1 MGFWVRNGIFG
12 ILLVGLAYWFLA
24 NQDFLLSLAGD
35 NEAKVV
41 DSNTSKPVK
50 TEPKKAEQ
58 AKTSTEKSAATKGK
72 YSARVKSSNAAA
84 DGLSRFYANLY
95 GEKSGPKIRNNVV
108 FLPDP
113 KGDLVKILQARKMV
127 VRPYRKNWLGSTDSR
142 PFRKGETLNQKLT
155 EYAQKDGL
163 EVIWWLNKDFIVK
176 DAFRIEKNILKTSY
190 QVGQAVAGHFPEGIS
205 VYFCYRQ
212 RAMVLISEPMDYLN
226 DECTLLGANKRY

>member
-1 MGFWVRNGIFG
+1 MSFWVRNGIFG
-12 ILLVGLAYWFLA
+12 ILLASLAYWFLA
-24 NQDFLLSLAGD
+24 NQDFLLSLGGGNKDSDITQTKAS
-35 NEAKVV
+35 EPTPSESTQTTPAKASPTVA
-41 DSNTSKPVK
+41 
-50 TEPKKAEQ
+50 KA
-58 AKTSTEKSAATKGK
+58 K
-72 YSARVKSSNAAA
+72 YSTRAKSSNAAA
-84 DGLSRFYANLY
+84 EGLSRFYANLY

-113 KGDLVKILQARKMV
+113 KGNLVKILQARQMV
-127 VRPYRKNWLGSTDSR
+127 VRPYRKNWQGSTESR

-155 EYAQKDGL
+155 EYAKNDGL

-205 VYFCYRQ
+205 VFFCFRQ
-212 RAMVLISEPMDYLN
+212 RTMVFISEPIDYLK